1 MGMQVNGHGKRPYKW
16 RGTGLGSEQ
25 IVLLL
30 LGALAAGLV
39 NGLTGFGTAITALPI
54 WLYVL
59 SPTAA
64 STLAIICAM
73 VAQLQTLPMI
83 WPHIRWRLALP
94 LVIPGI
100 IGVPVGT
107 LLLPLIE
114 PKFFRLG
121 VALFLIAYSGYVLV
135 RRGETKP
142 IHGGKIADGVVGFGG
157 GVLGGLAGVPG
168 VLPIVWTN
176 FRGWSKELRRGVVQ
190 TFNLATVACAVATHA
205 LTGLLTRQVAFQAA
219 VALPGSIA
227 GVWLGAFAYR
237 HLADHN
243 YQRAVMLFLLA
254 SGVGLLCTS
263 W

>member
-1 MGMQVNGHGKRPYKW
+1 MGA
-16 RGTGLGSEQ
+16 GTGLEQ

-100 IGVPVGT
+100 VGVPIGT

-121 VALFLIAYSGYVLV
+121 VAVFLIAYSAYVLI
-135 RRGETKP
+135 RRGATSSV
-142 IHGGKIADGVVGFGG
+142 HGAKIADGVVGFGG

-168 VLPIVWTN
+168 VLPIVWTD
-176 FRGWSKELRRGVVQ
+176 FRGWTKELRRGVVQ
-190 TFNLATVACAVATHA
+190 TFNLATVACALAAHA
-205 LTGLLTRQVAFQAA
+205 LTGLLTREVALQAA

-237 HLADHN
+237 RLADHN

-254 SGVGLLCTS
+254 SGAVLLWTS

>member
-1 MGMQVNGHGKRPYKW
+1 MGA
-16 RGTGLGSEQ
+16 GTGLEQ

-94 LVIPGI
+94 LVVPGVV
-100 IGVPVGT
+100 GVPIGT

-114 PKFFRLG
+114 PRFFRLG
-121 VALFLIAYSGYVLV
+121 VAVFLIAYSAYVLV
-135 RRGETKP
+135 RRGTTSP
-142 IHGGKIADGVVGFGG
+142 VHGGKIADGVVGLGG

-168 VLPIVWTN
+168 VLPIVWTD
-176 FRGWSKELRRGVVQ
+176 FRGWSKEQRRGVVQ
-190 TFNLATVACAVATHA
+190 TFNLATVTCALAAHV
-205 LTGLLTRQVAFQAA
+205 LTGFLTRQVVLQAA

-227 GVWLGAFAYR
+227 GVWLGVYAYR
-237 HLADHN
+237 RLADHN

-254 SGVGLLCTS
+254 SGATLLWTS
-263 W
+263 R